1 MLEPFADTPA
11 KERTFLDTFLES
23 SMLAF
28 PIVYIAL
35 VILEIAGIPAV
46 SSLGG
51 LVFFGG
57 VVGGPLLLGLV
68 AALLRVG
75 IRHRG

>member
-1 MLEPFADTPA
+1 MLEPLTDTPT
-11 KERTFLDTFLES
+11 KERTLLDIVLES
-23 SMLAF
+23 SFLAF
-28 PIVYIAL
+28 PVVYIAL

>member
-1 MLEPFADTPA
+1 MLEPITDTPA
-11 KERTFLDTFLES
+11 KERTFLDAFLES
-23 SMLAF
+23 SMFAF
-28 PIVYIAL
+28 PVVYIAL
-35 VILEIAGIPAV
+35 VIMEIAGIPAV

-68 AALLRVG
+68 AATIQRRF
-75 IRHRG
+75 RHR

>member
-1 MLEPFADTPA
+1 MLEPIIDTPA

-23 SMLAF
+23 SLLAF
-28 PIVYIAL
+28 PVVYIAL
-35 VILEIAGIPAV
+35 VIMEIAGIPAV

-57 VVGGPLLLGLV
+57 VIAGPLLLGLV
-68 AALLRVG
+68 VATIRRRF
-75 IRHRG
+75 RHR